1 MTGKIRGFLVLLA
14 VQKNKKMEIGIR
26 HTHLL
31 VVVLF
36 LLIYLIKTTLL
47 LLNKQEALLK
57 FSKMV
62 KVPEMIVS
70 ILFLVTGI
78 YMLIQLPEIKSL
90 LIIKIV
96 AVFLSIPLAVIG
108 FKKQNK
114 ILAVASLLLIVGAYG
129 LAEMSKKQKS
139 KSMSTISEST
149 VNGAELYNK
158 SCVSCH
164 GADGKLALNGAK
176 DLTQSALDLNA
187 KLDIIKNGKN
197 AMTPFGE
204 MLNEAQI
211 KAVAEYTETLKN
223 N

>member
-1 MTGKIRGFLVLLA
+1 
-14 VQKNKKMEIGIR
+14 METGIR

-31 VVVLF
+31 VVILF

-47 LLNKQEALLK
+47 LMNKQETLMK

-70 ILFLVTGI
+70 TLFLVTGI
-78 YMLIQLPEIKSL
+78 YMLTQVPEIKSL
-90 LIIKIV
+90 LIIKIA

-139 KSMSTISEST
+139 KSMDAISEST
-149 VNGAELYNK
+149 VNGEELYNA

-164 GADGKLALNGAK
+164 GADGKLALMGAK
-176 DLTQSALDLNA
+176 DLTKSAMDLNA
-187 KLDIIKNGKN
+187 KVEIIKNGKN
-197 AMTPFGE
+197 AMSPFGA
-204 MLNEAQI
+204 MLNDEQI

-223 N
+223 K